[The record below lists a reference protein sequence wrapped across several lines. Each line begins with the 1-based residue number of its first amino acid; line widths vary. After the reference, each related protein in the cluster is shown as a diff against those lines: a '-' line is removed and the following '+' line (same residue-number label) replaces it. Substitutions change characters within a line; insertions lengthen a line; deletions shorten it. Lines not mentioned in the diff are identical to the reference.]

1 MNRKIGRIR
10 KGDIIKL
17 RWKDA
22 VEGEIL
28 PNLQETP
35 HSRLSKFLTS
45 DVSTIGRFLRVIGGY
60 LVMTDVLHEEADG
73 ELLFEKQGSGK
84 WISVP
89 LSSVKEIGPADD
101 ILDAISAKTRRR
113 RTLVRHL
120 RFIPRSRRLANGRM
134 SRMLYVA

>member
-28 PNLQETP
+28 PNLRETP

-45 DVSTIGRFLRVIGGY
+45 DISTIGRFLRVLGGY
-60 LVMTDVLHEEADG
+60 LVMTDVLQEEADG
-73 ELLFEKQGSGK
+73 ELLFEKQGSG
-84 WISVP
+84 
-89 LSSVKEIGPADD
+89 
-101 ILDAISAKTRRR
+101 
-113 RTLVRHL
+113 
-120 RFIPRSRRLANGRM
+120 
-134 SRMLYVA
+134 